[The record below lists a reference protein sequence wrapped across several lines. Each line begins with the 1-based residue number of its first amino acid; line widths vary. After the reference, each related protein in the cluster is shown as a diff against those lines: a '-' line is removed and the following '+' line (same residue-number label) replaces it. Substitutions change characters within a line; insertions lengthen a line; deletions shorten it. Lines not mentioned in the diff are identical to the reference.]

1 MNVRQCMDGMPV
13 YYGGDFNYSDC
24 ENPRDIAYEDWVE
37 WCDFN
42 APDGY
47 CGFFP
52 DDGEAQ
58 LPVTDWASVMVEG
71 EMAELI
77 RLRQDSW
84 DASVS
89 MADIDPGQVMDFLS
103 PETIRGEGMKLP
115 MDSRINDFQELPRDS
130 SGPSCQLGVMGSGEP
145 NIWSQDNVVAIS
157 DMRVHSGMLCLLN
170 FTCPGNTVRMPV
182 VGGPHWMGMA
192 HSRGTE

>member
-1 MNVRQCMDGMPV
+1 M
-13 YYGGDFNYSDC
+13 
-24 ENPRDIAYEDWVE
+24 
-37 WCDFN
+37 
-42 APDGY
+42 
-47 CGFFP
+47 
-52 DDGEAQ
+52 
-58 LPVTDWASVMVEG
+58 
-71 EMAELI
+71 
-77 RLRQDSW
+77 RQDSW

-130 SGPSCQLGVMGSGEP
+130 SGSSCQLGVMGSGEP

-170 FTCPGNTVRMPV
+170 FTCPGNAVRMPV